1 MIFSFFDLSPGLPFA
16 GALRLLLYGLAIG
29 LTQLRLST
37 T

>member
-1 MIFSFFDLSPGLPFA
+1 MIFSLFDLSPGLPFA
-16 GALRLLLYGLAIG
+16 GALQILLYGLAIG